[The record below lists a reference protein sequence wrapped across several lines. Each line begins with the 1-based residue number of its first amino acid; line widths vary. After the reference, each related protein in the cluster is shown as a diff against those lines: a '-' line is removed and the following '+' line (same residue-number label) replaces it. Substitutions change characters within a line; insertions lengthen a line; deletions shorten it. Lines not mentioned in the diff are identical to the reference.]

1 MRIRRRSG
9 LLAALGM
16 AALTM
21 TMALPVAA
29 RDGDVQRT
37 GDCSG
42 QATWKLKAG
51 PRDGGLEVE
60 FEVDQNRNG
69 QQWRV
74 RLSDNGDVFF
84 RGIRTTQ
91 APSGSFEVKDMTRNR
106 AGSDRIV
113 GRAVNLTSG
122 QVCRGVVT
130 VD

>member
-1 MRIRRRSG
+1 
-9 LLAALGM
+9 
-16 AALTM
+16 M
-21 TMALPVAA
+21 TSMTLPVAA

-51 PRDGGLEVE
+51 PRDGGIEVE
-60 FEVDQNRNG
+60 FEVDQNRVG

-74 RLSDNGDVFF
+74 RLTDNGDVFF
-84 RGIRTTQ
+84 RGIRTTM
-91 APSGSFEVKDMTRNR
+91 APSGSFEVQDRTRNR

-113 GRAVNLTSG
+113 GRAVNLNSG

-130 VD
+130 VG